1 MRISLKARFAS
12 FLIRFFHLSTLIRR
26 LYPIATDVVF
36 EEVEVRSLIDL
47 GQFFRVRVNIDSCLI
62 RVGSANDGGY
72 LLLDDFRES
81 DVLLSM
87 GIGDNNSFDVEMA
100 KKISQV
106 HMFDHTIDQL
116 PEVIHNGYFHKVGI
130 SDSDSQNFK
139 TVPQLLLDFPTD
151 QEFILKIDIEG
162 DEWKIFDNL
171 EEALFSR
178 FRQITGEFHG
188 FHSLINQP
196 DQLERANRVLS
207 KLVSN
212 HRFVNL
218 HPNNWAR
225 VDLIKGMLVPD
236 VIEFT
241 LVREDLVSEIKVS
254 EKIEFRGNQPNNPD
268 ASEIYLGLFSYL

>member
-12 FLIRFFHLSTLIRR
+12 FLIRFFHLSTVIRR
-26 LYPIATDVVF
+26 LYPIATDVAF
-36 EEVEVRSLIDL
+36 KEVEVGSLIDL
-47 GQFFRVRVNIDSCLI
+47 GQFFRARVEIDSSLI
-62 RVGSANDGGY
+62 RIGSANDGGY
-72 LLLDDFRES
+72 LLLDDFSDS

-87 GIGDNNSFDVEMA
+87 GIGDNNSFDVEIA
-100 KKISQV
+100 NKISCV

-116 PEVIHNGYFHKVGI
+116 PELIKNGYFHKVGI

-139 TVPQLLLDFPTD
+139 TIPQVLLEFPPD
-151 QEFILKIDIEG
+151 QEFILKIDVEG

-171 EEALFSR
+171 EGKLFSR
-178 FRQITGEFHG
+178 FRQIIGEFHG

-196 DQLERANRVLS
+196 DQLERATRVLS
-207 KLVSN
+207 KLVSS

-241 LVREDLVSEIKVS
+241 LVREDLLSEIKAPEKS
-254 EKIEFRGNQPNNPD
+254 EIQGNQPNNPG
-268 ASEIYLGLFSYL
+268 ASEIYLGLFSHL